1 MAIFLPHIYSPVK
14 YEAGR
19 GEKISLLSGDCAV
32 YIIVTCIG
40 EGALCPCSSAAGRWV
55 DQAALRRDAGGPDER
70 PPTRVVGNAW
80 SPQSTALAIRVPPR
94 SPVHGSDRHRWD
106 SRPRTRRRRTRGPC
120 SGQARW
126 EHHRRHEPRTKF
138 RVLLDGVS
146 VFGGDMIVIIMCS
159 RIGRL

>member
-1 MAIFLPHIYSPVK
+1 MTIFLPHIYSPVK

-55 DQAALRRDAGGPDER
+55 DQAVLRRDAGGPDER

-94 SPVHGSDRHRWD
+94 SPVYGSDRHRWD
-106 SRPRTRRRRTRGPC
+106 SRPRTRCRRTRGSC

-126 EHHRRHEPRTKF
+126 EHHRRHESPDKVQGTR
-138 RVLLDGVS
+138 RRVS
-146 VFGGDMIVIIMCS
+146 VFGADMIGIIMCS
-159 RIGRL
+159 GMGRL